1 VGLIVLL
8 AHVGSFV
15 PADAARVPLVDRI
28 FTRLASPESFSR
40 RVAQSAFMCE
50 LQQVASLLRHHTRRS
65 LLLID
70 EFGKGTLA
78 ADGLALLCSVLRFIA
93 AGAAPPLALVSTH
106 YRFVL
111 VRRRHSVALSGSPCL
126 LSVCLRSRLSKSSW
140 TRSRKTALE
149 QRASAAAAAAA
160 ACLRSRLFTTVR

>member
-1 VGLIVLL
+1 MLL

-78 ADGLALLCSVLRFIA
+78 ADGLALLCAVLSFVA
-93 AGAAPPLALVSTH
+93 ASTAPPLALVSTH
-106 YRFVL
+106 YRFVA
-111 VRRRHSVALSGSPCL
+111 RRRQCVAISGPFPPFTSEHACAHVSQPA
-126 LSVCLRSRLSKSSW
+126 SRW
-140 TRSRKTALE
+140 TR
-149 QRASAAAAAAA
+149 
-160 ACLRSRLFTTVR
+160 